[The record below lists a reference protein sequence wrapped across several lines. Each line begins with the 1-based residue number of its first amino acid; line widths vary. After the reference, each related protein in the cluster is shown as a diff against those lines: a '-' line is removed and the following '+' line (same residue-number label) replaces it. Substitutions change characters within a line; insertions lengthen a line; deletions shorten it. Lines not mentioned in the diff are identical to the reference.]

1 MELQEME
8 SLSNNNIE
16 DVRKKLGSQL
26 NKTLIID
33 NIPYHFE
40 TDDLKT
46 LLKECG

>member
-26 NKTLIID
+26 NKTLIIG
-33 NIPYHFE
+33 NLPYHFE